1 MSPFP
6 LPRPAAEALRTER
19 YLDALLAAGDR
30 HAIDVPA
37 PSDLDPAIR
46 IAARQLVAELGR
58 VHPSFRFEE
67 RLATRLASVGVTSA
81 RVGVTSAGAAAVVP
95 WPDLEERPAV
105 GSEAARRVRPL
116 LIGGALTSAALSLAG
131 AAFFA
136 WRHTRPSRGL
146 G

>member
-6 LPRPAAEALRTER
+6 LPRPDAEALRTER

-37 PSDLDPAIR
+37 PSDLDPAVR

-81 RVGVTSAGAAAVVP
+81 GAAGVVP
-95 WPDLEERPAV
+95 WPDLGERPAV
-105 GSEAARRVRPL
+105 GSAAAHRVRPL
-116 LIGGALTSAALSLAG
+116 LIGGAVTSAALSLAG
-131 AAFFA
+131 AAFVA

>member
-67 RLATRLASVGVTSA
+67 RLAMRLASVGGTSA
-81 RVGVTSAGAAAVVP
+81 RVPALIP
-95 WPDLEERPAV
+95 WPGLGERPAV
-105 GSEAARRVRPL
+105 GSAAARRVRPL
-116 LIGGALTSAALSLAG
+116 LIGGAVTSAALSLAG
-131 AAFFA
+131 AAFVA
-136 WRHTRPSRGL
+136 WRHTRPSGGL